1 MCALARNLSASSP
14 EVFIDIGNFEVEIGG
29 QVGVGAQVV
38 VGAQVEVGAQP
49 LG

>member
-1 MCALARNLSASSP
+1 MWALARNLSASSP
-14 EVFIDIGNFEVEIGG
+14 EVFIDIGNIK
-29 QVGVGAQVV
+29 VG

>member
-14 EVFIDIGNFEVEIGG
+14 EVFIDIGNIEVETGA
-29 QVGVGAQVV
+29 QVEVGAQVGA
-38 VGAQVEVGAQP
+38 GAQVEVGAQP